1 MTHSTRLNIIYG
13 LLLLL
18 LSSCSQQYYYLNK
31 VRANPK
37 KGSFDISIENLSPAQ
52 ISSSFEAEIKDAA
65 IKKLIRAGHKYYPKN
80 PQYQFTL
87 SIKLDSVESSGVA
100 YVGGMFV
107 GRSFNTGN
115 YVNYTR
121 NSRGIYLETKAEYLK
136 TKSKVWE
143 MRYDLYYFAQ
153 PYRDLRRTR
162 GVVRYMMGNFK
173 HK

>member
-1 MTHSTRLNIIYG
+1 MIQKTRLNMLYG
-13 LLLLL
+13 LLIVII
-18 LSSCSQQYYYLNK
+18 SSCSQQYFYLNK

-37 KGSFDISIENLSPAQ
+37 KGAFDISIENLSPSH

-115 YVNYTR
+115 YINYTR
-121 NSRGIYLETKAEYLK
+121 NSRGIYLQTKAEYLK
-136 TKSKVWE
+136 TKSKIWE
-143 MRYDLYYFAQ
+143 MNYDLYYFAE
-153 PYRDLRRTR
+153 PHRDLRRTR
-162 GVVRYMMGNFK
+162 GVVKYMMGNFK
-173 HK
+173 HN